1 MKAFVIFLV
10 IQNVLA
16 RATGK
21 DERNFGGNLD
31 YDPNSCN
38 LPENRQM
45 CVILSRMMRP
55 RSENMNEAPP
65 KRSVMTPEADIS
77 SADIQ
82 ALLDRLALEF
92 SPSMSD
98 NPGLRPPE
106 LLERSVRTPETDI
119 IGSLRL
125 QALRER
131 LARERA
137 MMRNFGGADFDF

>member
-1 MKAFVIFLV
+1 MNDEASKRAFM
-10 IQNVLA
+10 A
-16 RATGK
+16 
-21 DERNFGGNLD
+21 
-31 YDPNSCN
+31 
-38 LPENRQM
+38 
-45 CVILSRMMRP
+45 
-55 RSENMNEAPP
+55 
-65 KRSVMTPEADIS
+65 PEADSIS
-77 SADIQ
+77 SADLQ

-92 SPSMSD
+92 PPSMSN